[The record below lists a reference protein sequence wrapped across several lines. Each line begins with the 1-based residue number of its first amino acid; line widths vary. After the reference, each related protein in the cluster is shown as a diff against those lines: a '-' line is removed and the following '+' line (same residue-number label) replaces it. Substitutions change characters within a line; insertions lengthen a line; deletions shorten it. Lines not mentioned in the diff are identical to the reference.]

1 MECLALIMYFAVLTH
16 HAGQMSSGAVRK
28 LLVKGSQKKY
38 DETLTGKLN
47 AITRFQQAKR
57 TTKALEAA
65 GVSLEQYMLLHKTV
79 LLNELY
85 TFELDKIKTKMLEKV
100 VVLQNIDVRR
110 GLCLWNHIQLIA
122 MLQRLQKQPGA
133 NAQKVAGDLRLKRRQ
148 VETFLQTQYHGIC
161 NWKRILGLVVDSE
174 TLDIDSLVLG
184 EYGSITEGNVGGVPD
199 EYGHLFRLAHRV
211 RGLAEE
217 LNDIDSS
224 VPKVLDFFETNLA
237 RIRNS
242 RSFLRE
248 VTFPA
253 AISGGP
259 SAVTGVKSVLAF
271 DVELYFQE
279 VLALRQ
285 LTTSQFR
292 LNEMMNPSIPE
303 SHVTEYMAPL
313 EHVDVIAGKRIPVE
327 DLSLATTEALSEASD
342 DDASLSDDVDDDD
355 YHLSTDDEEE
365 GPDVGTRKRTLP
377 FGSHDDPG
385 VQPKLFAN

>member
-1 MECLALIMYFAVLTH
+1 MDCLALIMYFTVLTH

-38 DETLTGKLN
+38 DETLTAKLN

-57 TTKALEAA
+57 TTNALEAA
-65 GVSLEQYMLLHKTV
+65 GVSLEQYMLRHKTV
-79 LLNELY
+79 LLHELY

-100 VVLQNIDVRR
+100 VVLQNIDVRG
-110 GLCLWNHIQLIA
+110 GLCLCNHIKLIA

-133 NAQKVAGDLRLKRRQ
+133 NAQKVAGDLRLKRRH
-148 VETFLQTQYHGIC
+148 VETFLQTQYHAIC
-161 NWKRILGLVVDSE
+161 NWKRICGLVVDSE

-242 RSFLRE
+242 RSFLRD

-259 SAVTGVKSVLAF
+259 SAVTGVKSVFAF

-292 LNEMMNPSIPE
+292 LNEMTNPSIPE

-327 DLSLATTEALSEASD
+327 DLSLATTEALSDASD
-342 DDASLSDDVDDDD
+342 DEDSLSDDIDDDD
-355 YHLSTDDEEE
+355 YHFSTDDEEE
-365 GPDVGTRKRTLP
+365 GPGVGTRKRTLP
-377 FGSHDDPG
+377 LDSQGDPA
-385 VQPKLFAN
+385 VHPRLSAM